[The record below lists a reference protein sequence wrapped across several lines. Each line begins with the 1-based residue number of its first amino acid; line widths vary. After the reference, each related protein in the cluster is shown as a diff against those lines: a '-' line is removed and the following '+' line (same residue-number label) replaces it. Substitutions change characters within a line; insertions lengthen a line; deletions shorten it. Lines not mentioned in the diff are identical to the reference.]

1 MIIDVNDIRTSEE
14 SRFDL
19 YENFEVSKDLLD
31 NANILKL
38 NNLLID
44 GTIEL
49 YNNKEYYLDIVLS
62 GTMVLP
68 CAMTLKPVNHDFEVN
83 ICGDIMNMLKE
94 IDEKVEKIEN
104 TIDIFPIL
112 WENILMEIPLRVVSD
127 ESKDMSLSGNGW
139 RLITEQEEKTNTNP
153 ELEKLKD
160 LLKKEV

>member
-1 MIIDVNDIRTSEE
+1 MIIDVNDIKTSEY
-14 SRFDL
+14 SKLDL
-19 YENFEVSKDLLD
+19 YQEFDVSKEFLD
-31 NANILKL
+31 NTSILELKEL
-38 NNLLID
+38 FID
-44 GTIEL
+44 GIIEL
-49 YNNKEYYLDIVLS
+49 FNNKEYYLDILLTGV
-62 GTMVLP
+62 MVLP
-68 CAMTLKPVNHDFEVN
+68 CAMTLKPVNHEFEVTITGN
-83 ICGDIMNMLKE
+83 VVSMLKE
-94 IDEKVEKIEN
+94 IDEKFEKIEN